1 MKQKKQSTTEDN
13 AERYVPRKSNY
24 TLTVRRTTAGLGL
37 CTESPIERG
46 TFIIEYYGIPL
57 TREQADEKGGKYL
70 FEINSK
76 KVIDGSPRYNIAR
89 YLNHSC
95 RPNCETDVV
104 KGKIY
109 IYAKRNIRP
118 GEELTY
124 DYGKEYVDDFIKPY
138 GCKCAKCL
146 NA

>member
-1 MKQKKQSTTEDN
+1 MKQKKQSN
-13 AERYVPRKSNY
+13 ADSATMYTPRKSAY
-24 TLTVRRTTAGLGL
+24 TLKVRQSSAGLGL
-37 CTESPIERG
+37 FTEDTIERG
-46 TFIIEYYGIPL
+46 KFVVEYYGEML
-57 TREQADEKGGKYL
+57 TRVQADERGGKYL
-70 FEINSK
+70 FEINSR

-95 RPNCETDVV
+95 RPNCETDIV

-109 IYAKRNIRP
+109 IYAKRNIKE

-138 GCKCAKCL
+138 GCKCAKCHGR
-146 NA
+146 

>member
-1 MKQKKQSTTEDN
+1 MEQNKQSSTTSTTT
-13 AERYVPRKSNY
+13 YMPRKSTY
-24 TLTVRRTTAGLGL
+24 TLKVQRSSAGLGL
-37 CTESPIERG
+37 FTEDPIERG
-46 TFIIEYYGIPL
+46 KFVIEYYGTVL
-57 TREQADEKGGKYL
+57 TRTQADEKGGKYL

-95 RPNCETDVV
+95 RPNCETDIV

-109 IYAKRNIRP
+109 IYAKRNIRE

-124 DYGKEYVDDFIKPY
+124 DYGKEYVNDFIKPY
-138 GCKCAKCL
+138 GCKCIKCL
-146 NA
+146 G